1 MFKKLLHALSLLCLA
16 LSVQAQDLKV
26 TGIVRDETGSPLPG
40 VTIIEKGLS
49 SNGTTSTSN
58 GIFTITLKGSSKT
71 LLFSFVGY
79 LSREVNVSGRN
90 NVNITMSADSK
101 SLKDVV
107 VIGYQE
113 VSRKKNTAAIAS
125 VKGDVIKDIPAPS
138 FDMLLQGRVAGVNVQ
153 NFSGEPGVR
162 NSFVVRGNTSVLR
175 GYDAARAVSSP
186 LFVIDGIP
194 TTTDD
199 ISQMSYGQGTNTNLL
214 AGLNPN
220 DIESIDVLKDASAAA
235 IYGSRGSNGVIIIKT
250 RKAHAGKAQF
260 NFSTY
265 HGMSEQRKLTEL
277 VTGAEERRMKLDVLN
292 QYNQWEDNYK
302 LPQMLTDSLNPTF
315 NNNTDWQGLFYQRGM
330 IHNYDMSISGGTE
343 LVNYRVSLGHYNE
356 EGILKNT
363 GFKRYSMISNVSIQI
378 TPKLSNRTIFRLYRT
393 DRPRSVNERT
403 GGNFSFKS
411 DELPSSFYRLTP
423 AGEEFLVGNSR
434 KMDKNI
440 NNSMQLSTV
449 FNYVVLPS
457 LLFNTTVS
465 YETSNSNRDY
475 YSPAV
480 VRDNGFGFASSFAD
494 KSEHL
499 TIYNTLEYTKKL
511 GQHTLN
517 LIGGQNMEYNAYRN
531 TYADADFIASDY
543 VNTVNTANKNFST
556 ASSAFQEYGLQS
568 LFARVNYDFKAKYLL
583 SAVFNADASS
593 KFGKNNRWGYFPS
606 VSAGWIISDE
616 SFMKGTSNWLSYLKI
631 RGSYG
636 ITGSQPQEN
645 YLGYNTYTVNAAK
658 FGDKDNSPATTYN
671 GGSVIIPNYSSG
683 IAQRN
688 LSWEQSIQSNI
699 GLEATFL
706 KDRIRLTVD
715 AYSRGT
721 SRGFFDY
728 RLPIYSGY
736 DLAKTN
742 AIGIRNAG
750 VELMINSKNLPDKSA
765 VQWFTDFNISYNQNV
780 ITSLPNGGRSL
791 IVSYDGGAYG
801 FDYLLDVGKPVNQM
815 FVFENRGV
823 YSRDSDVPFNYITG
837 QPLKNVVGVP
847 YKAGDPIIVDQVGN
861 FNIKEP
867 MDQIVGGD
875 PNPKYTGGINNTIS
889 YKGFSFSF
897 FLTFTMGRQILN
909 SYKIRRYVKLFDG
922 SGDNGET
929 NLARGALF
937 DLSKVNYWK
946 KPGDIA
952 DIPSLSLR
960 SADRDY
966 HYAWLDGSTMYIEN
980 GSYCRLKNISLNYSF
995 NPRVLKTLRLNRL
1008 RVYGI
1013 MDNVFT
1019 LQRSTVPDAEAVNAY
1034 GIYDGDGYPIPTKF
1048 TLGID
1053 LGF

>member
-1 MFKKLLHALSLLCLA
+1 MFRKLLHFLSLLCLG

-26 TGIVRDETGSPLPG
+26 TGIVKDETGSPLPG
-40 VTIIEKGLS
+40 VTIVEKGLL
-49 SNGTTSTSN
+49 SNGTTTN
-58 GIFTITLKGSSKT
+58 AAGIFTITLKGNT
-71 LLFSFVGY
+71 HVLQLSFVGY
-79 LSREVNVSGRN
+79 LSREINVNGKN
-90 NVNITMSADSK
+90 NVTISLSPDAK

-162 NSFVVRGNTSVLR
+162 NSLVVRGNTSVLR
-175 GYDAARAVSSP
+175 GFDAARAVSSP

-199 ISQMSYGQGTNTNLL
+199 ISSLTYGQGTNTNML

-250 RKAHAGKAQF
+250 RKARAGKAQF

-277 VTGAEERRMKLDVLN
+277 VTGAEERRMKLNVLQ
-292 QYNQWEDNYK
+292 QYNHWEDNYQ
-302 LPQMLTDSLNPTF
+302 LPQMLTDSLNPAF
-315 NNNTDWQGLFYQRGM
+315 NNNTDWQGLFYQKGM
-330 IHNYDMSISGGTE
+330 IHNYDLSIAGGTE

-378 TPKLSNRTIFRLYRT
+378 TPKLNNRTIFRLYRT
-393 DRPRSVNERT
+393 DRPRSLNERT
-403 GGNFSFKS
+403 GGNFSFSS
-411 DELPSSFYRLTP
+411 DQLPSSFYHLTQ
-423 AGEEFLVGNSR
+423 AGEDYLVGNSR
-434 KMDKNI
+434 KFDKNI

-449 FNYVVLPS
+449 FNYAILPS
-457 LLFNTTVS
+457 LMFNTTFS
-465 YETSNSNRDY
+465 YESASSNRDY
-475 YSPAV
+475 YSPSV

-499 TIYNTLEYTKKL
+499 TVYNTLEYTKKF
-511 GQHTLN
+511 GRHTLN
-517 LIGGQNMEYNAYRN
+517 LIGGQNLEYNSYRN
-531 TYADADFIASDY
+531 TYADADFIANDY
-543 VNTVNTANKNFST
+543 VNVVNPANKNFST
-556 ASSAFQEYGLQS
+556 ATSAFQEYGLQS
-568 LFARVNYDFKAKYLL
+568 LFARMNYDFKEKYLL

-593 KFGKNNRWGYFPS
+593 KFGKNNRWGFFPS

-616 SFMKGTSNWLSYLKI
+616 EFMKGVNNWLSYLKI

-636 ITGSQPQEN
+636 ITGSQPESN

-658 FGDKDNSPATTYN
+658 FADKSNSVATTYN

-683 IAQRN
+683 IAQRD

-699 GLEATFL
+699 GLEATFF

-742 AIGIRNAG
+742 AIGIRNSG
-750 VELMINSKNLPDKSA
+750 VELMINSKNLPDKSP
-765 VQWFTDFNISYNQNV
+765 VQWFTDFNISYNKNI

-791 IVSYDGGAYG
+791 IVSYNGGAYG
-801 FDYLLDVGKPVNQM
+801 FDYLLDVGRPANQM
-815 FVFENRGV
+815 FVFEQRGV
-823 YSRDSDVPFNYITG
+823 YSKDSDVPFNYLTG
-837 QPLKNVVGVP
+837 QPLKNFVGTP
-847 YKAGDPIIVDQVGN
+847 YKAGDPVLVDQVGN
-861 FNIKEP
+861 YYIKEP

-897 FLTFTMGRQILN
+897 FFTFTMGRQILN
-909 SYKIRRYVKLFDG
+909 SYKIRRFVSLFDG
-922 SGDNGET
+922 SGDGGEI
-929 NLARGALF
+929 NLAKGALF
-937 DLSKVNYWK
+937 DLTKINYWK

-966 HYAWLDGSTMYIEN
+966 HYAWLDKSTMYIES
-980 GSYCRLKNISLNYSF
+980 GAYARLKNISLNYAF
-995 NPRVLKTLRLNRL
+995 TPRVLKALHLSRL

-1019 LQRSTVPDAEAVNAY
+1019 LQKSHIPDAEAVNAY
-1034 GIYDGDGYPIPTKF
+1034 GVYDGDGYPIPTKF